1 MEATNSI
8 PMDIIV
14 YAAIAVV
21 LVVWL
26 SRILGTRHGA
36 ERQRPNPFTLPT
48 QQPEAKGVDGQP
60 VPAPTPL
67 RNVTT
72 DVEAGLVQISLADR
86 NFDPAR
92 FVENAKDAFAIVVG
106 AFAEGDKATL
116 KDLLA
121 PAVYRSFENAIEAR
135 ETLGKKVT
143 TEVHSVSSADVIE
156 ARLEGSKAF
165 VTLRFKAD
173 ETYVETDKDGKV
185 IAGHPD
191 KIVTMTDVWVFSRDV
206 KSSDP
211 RWFVAETRDDV
222 KETGGRALPEAGA

>member
-8 PMDIIV
+8 PMDIII

-36 ERQRPNPFTLPT
+36 ERQRQNPFTLPNP
-48 QQPEAKGVDGQP
+48 QSEAGKADA
-60 VPAPTPL
+60 PAVTAPAPL

-72 DVEAGLVQISLADR
+72 DIEAGLVQISLADR
-86 NFDPAR
+86 SFDPAR
-92 FVENAKDAFAIVVG
+92 FVENAKDAFAIVVS
-106 AFAEGDKATL
+106 AFADGDRATL
-116 KDLLA
+116 KDLLS
-121 PAVYRSFENAIEAR
+121 PAVYKSFEGAIEAR
-135 ETLGKKVT
+135 EQAGKKVT
-143 TEVHSVSSADVIE
+143 TEVHSVGTADII
-156 ARLEGSKAF
+156 ATKLEGSKAF

-185 IAGHPD
+185 VAGHPD

-211 RWFVAETRDDV
+211 RWFVVETRDDV
-222 KETGGRALPEAGA
+222 KEVGGMTLPEASA